1 MSFTGG
7 PRYMYAHY
15 LDALVISRKLGNP
28 QFFITFTCN
37 VKWLEIKR
45 FIGQYPELTSS
56 DEADAVCRV
65 FEQKIQSLIT
75 FLKEERTFRNVTG
88 EDVDR
93 FILAE
98 LLDSQIDPDGYKVV
112 SEMMMHGP
120 CGAANLKAPC
130 LLANHR
136 LKQEAVVQILSVNLE
151 NMHRITF
158 RDRDRLESVVD
169 LHGKKNTTLTEW
181 FAYNAANEMGRHLTY
196 LEFPSDFVWYAYN
209 PSRLWSKYWKVMS
222 HDIPKRV
229 SETMRIPNYHLN
241 DDSLQGY
248 TLYEIEVILKNC
260 GKSLQNFG
268 LPLPPEDLVARLSN
282 RLLMEEINYNR
293 AALMQEKND
302 SVPRLNRN
310 WENIPLETIIST
322 LRSEGKLYWQ
332 STTKNTRLGKLLVD
346 TNLII
351 WDEAPMNDR
360 CCFKALDRSLRDI
373 LNAPSSLFGGKSILL
388 GGDFRQTLSVKKG
401 ASKMEVISSCI
412 SESELWPSFKIF
424 TSKENMRLARPDI
437 RLEERSLIN
446 SFASWLLD
454 IGDEKIGKPAEEE
467 PENTS

>member
-1 MSFTGG
+1 
-7 PRYMYAHY
+7 MYAHY

-98 LLDSQIDPDGYKVV
+98 LLDPQIDPDGYKVV

-136 LKQEAVVQILSVNLE
+136 LKQEPVVQILSVNLE

-209 PSRLWSKYWKVMS
+209 PSILWSKYWKVMS

-268 LPLPPEDLVARLSN
+268 LPPPPEDLVARL
-282 RLLMEEINYNR
+282 
-293 AALMQEKND
+293 
-302 SVPRLNRN
+302 
-310 WENIPLETIIST
+310 T
-322 LRSEGKLYWQ
+322 
-332 STTKNTRLGKLLVD
+332 
-346 TNLII
+346 
-351 WDEAPMNDR
+351 
-360 CCFKALDRSLRDI
+360 LDRSLRYI

-401 ASKMEVISSCI
+401 ASKMEVIASCI

-424 TSKENMRLARPDI
+424 TSKENMRLARLDI
-437 RLEERSLIN
+437 SLEERSLIN

-454 IGDEKIGKPAEEE
+454 IGDGKIGKPAEED
-467 PENTS
+467 PENTSWIDIPPHYYVPPDEQGLSNLIDFIYDQSTLQTPSTTTL